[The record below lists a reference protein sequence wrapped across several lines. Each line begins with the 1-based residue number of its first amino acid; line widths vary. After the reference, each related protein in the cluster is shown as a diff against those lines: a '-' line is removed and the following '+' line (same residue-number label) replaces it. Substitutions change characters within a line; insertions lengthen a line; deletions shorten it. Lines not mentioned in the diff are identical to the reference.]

1 MTDESDMTYEAFERA
16 DADYEA
22 DTFGLTPGV
31 AAVYMEHMAD
41 VFCKTCARDMLGD
54 DLFSQL
60 KEDNLG
66 YDHPKADQY
75 GNVAAVLSTE
85 EWDCPG
91 ANCGH
96 CGVPIDVRV
105 IHYDSVCQPEYCPRM
120 ATMVADP
127 DGVRDPVEA
136 AILERDDGDARIMLK
151 EDFDS
156 HGDEGDTSWIP
167 ESLLRD

>member
-1 MTDESDMTYEAFERA
+1 MTDESDMTYERLERA

-22 DTFGLTPGV
+22 DTFGLSPGV

-41 VFCKTCARDMLGD
+41 VFCKTCAKDVLGD
-54 DLFSQL
+54 DLFSRV
-60 KEDNLG
+60 KEENVHTDE
-66 YDHPKADQY
+66 Y

-105 IHYDSVCQPEYCPRM
+105 IHYDSVCRVDWCPYTVECTTCGGVIYPEDSACE
-120 ATMVADP
+120 TNGK
-127 DGVRDPVEA
+127 DGLTCKECAKRAGIDVGAFCRTA
-136 AILERDDGDARIMLK
+136 RSILR
-151 EDFDS
+151 
-156 HGDEGDTSWIP
+156 
-167 ESLLRD
+167 